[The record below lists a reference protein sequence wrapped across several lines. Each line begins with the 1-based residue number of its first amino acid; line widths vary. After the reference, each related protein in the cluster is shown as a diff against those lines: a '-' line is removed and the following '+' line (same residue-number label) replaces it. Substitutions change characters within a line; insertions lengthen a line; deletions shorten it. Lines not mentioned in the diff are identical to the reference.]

1 MLFTDLMREWGLVEF
16 DFRRS
21 LGLSLRAE
29 RNRMTWREF
38 TVLVA
43 GLLATETLL
52 NARFHPQREQP
63 VDTAGSAARQ
73 TYDD

>member
-21 LGLSLRAE
+21 LGIALRAE
-29 RNRMTWREF
+29 QHRMTWREF

-52 NARFHPQREQP
+52 NARFHPQADP
-63 VDTAGSAARQ
+63 HVDTSGSAARQ